1 MTSFALSTFLTLF
14 VTLDPVGVSPVFVS
28 VAGDRQPDE
37 QRLIARKAVAA
48 AGAILVGFGLVERP
62 LFQYI
67 GVSVAALRVVGG
79 VVLFKVAFEMITA
92 VRKRRTK
99 AESREA
105 EERDDVSIFPLAIP
119 VVAGPGS
126 IAIIMVLVA
135 DNPGDASRTGVVF
148 AALVSVLLFVWLS
161 FRVSAE
167 ISRVLEETGIN
178 VVSRVL
184 GIVLAALA
192 VQMITDGV
200 LGLL

>member
-14 VTLDPVGVSPVFVS
+14 VILDPVGVSPVFVS
-28 VAGDRQPDE
+28 LAGDRKPEE
-37 QRLIARKAVAA
+37 QRVIARKAVVV
-48 AGAILVGFGLVERP
+48 AGTILVGFGLVGRP

-67 GVSVAALRVVGG
+67 GVSVDALRVAGG

-92 VRKRRTK
+92 ARKRRTK

-126 IAIIMVLVA
+126 IATIMVLVA
-135 DNPGDASRTGVVF
+135 NNPGDIPRTGVIF
-148 AALVSVLLFVWLS
+148 AALVLVLVVVWVG
-161 FRVSAE
+161 FRISAG
-167 ISRVLEETGIN
+167 ISRVLGETGIN
-178 VVSRVL
+178 VISRVL
-184 GIVLAALA
+184 GVILAALA
-192 VQMITDGV
+192 VQMMADGV